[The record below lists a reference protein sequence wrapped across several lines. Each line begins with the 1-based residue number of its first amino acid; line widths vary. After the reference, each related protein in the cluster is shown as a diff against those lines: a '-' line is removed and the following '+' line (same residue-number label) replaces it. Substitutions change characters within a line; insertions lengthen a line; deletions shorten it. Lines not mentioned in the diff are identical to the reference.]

1 MQSDV
6 STPTQVLQIIL
17 LVKATPDHPY
27 SLKDSHDQ
35 RASVPASQRASPSP
49 NAQNSSRGKAQRPN
63 NQAPPNS
70 ASAPNPTPNPP
81 PAFLNNPPI
90 QIISS
95 RYTDTSTKTKIKRTQ
110 HQHQAQHHTPSNMNP
125 KTKTKGT
132 EVRRKGA
139 YAISPT
145 VQPPLPSPVHPSIPT
160 TYVLS
165 RHQSPSL
172 HVPYSTYQIY
182 IYIYYIINHIHTRT
196 VG

>member
-1 MQSDV
+1 MFHTNSNT
-6 STPTQVLQIIL
+6 SNHTPS
-17 LVKATPDHPY
+17 KSY
-27 SLKDSHDQ
+27 SGSPVQLERQPRPTSQ
-35 RASVPASQRASPSP
+35 RASVPAHHQTHRTA
-49 NAQNSSRGKAQRPN
+49 AVGKHNVPTTKLLQT
-63 NQAPPNS
+63 AP
-70 ASAPNPTPNPP
+70 SAPNPTPNPP

-145 VQPPLPSPVHPSIPT
+145 VEPPLPSPVHPSIPT